1 MCYSVASNN
10 GRRTPTDMPKIESPS
25 PTLSLSRTEAR
36 RYLLT
41 HQRLWPPRAL
51 SGKADVLDFIHHIGC
66 IQYDPVNLVG
76 QNPELVLQARV
87 AGYTP
92 ALLAELLYADRTLID
107 GWDKQAAIH
116 RIEDWPYFARHRAWA
131 LREHGDPVNPPM
143 AIAAAV
149 TDAIRERGPL
159 CSADLGHDDTIDW
172 WWGVPTRLG
181 RAALEILFCMG
192 EVGVHHRV
200 NTRRYFDL
208 IERLIPVNL
217 LAAADPNPT
226 EETYE
231 DWHVARR
238 VGSLGLANPAA
249 GEYWSGMGGMKAEA
263 RRTILARLSAQ
274 GVLIP
279 VAVEGIAQAPLFIR
293 SSDVSLLH
301 LVASENDVPPTATFI
316 APLDNLIWDRDL
328 IRRLFD
334 FDYTWEVYK
343 PAAQRKFG
351 HYVLPVLYGDRF
363 IARVEP
369 IFDRKTRVLTI
380 VNWWWE
386 ADVQADAV
394 MRAALAD
401 CLTAFGRFLGAGE
414 MRLGKAA
421 AEDRVMS
428 QVLAFV

>member
-1 MCYSVASNN
+1 M
-10 GRRTPTDMPKIESPS
+10 
-25 PTLSLSRTEAR
+25 
-36 RYLLT
+36 
-41 HQRLWPPRAL
+41 
-51 SGKADVLDFIHHIGC
+51 
-66 IQYDPVNLVG
+66 
-76 QNPELVLQARV
+76 
-87 AGYTP
+87 
-92 ALLAELLYADRTLID
+92 AELLYTDRRLVD

-116 RIEDWPYFARHRAWA
+116 RVEDWPYFARQRDRAR
-131 LREHGDPVNPPM
+131 REHGDPANPPM

-149 TDAIRERGPL
+149 MDAIRERGPL

-181 RAALEILFCMG
+181 RAALEILYGMG

-208 IERLIPVNL
+208 IERLLPADL

-226 EETYE
+226 DEAYQ

-249 GEYWSGMGGMKAEA
+249 GERWHGIAVGTARAEV
-263 RRTILARLSAQ
+263 RRVALARLAAQ

-293 SSDVSLLH
+293 AADV
-301 LVASENDVPPTATFI
+301 APARRGRERKRRRARAAFI
-316 APLDNLIWDRDL
+316 GPLDNLIWDRDL
-328 IRRLFD
+328 IRWLFD

-343 PAAQRKFG
+343 PAAQRKYG

-369 IFDRKTRVLTI
+369 IFDRKAGVLTL

-386 ADVQADAV
+386 AGVVPGEAMIVVLTDA
-394 MRAALAD
+394 
-401 CLTAFGRFLGAGE
+401 
-414 MRLGKAA
+414 
-421 AEDRVMS
+421 
-428 QVLAFV
+428 